1 MVTLSDL
8 APILAAVLGPMLAFA
23 VAVMRFQHVETTKM
37 RELIE
42 QSNQDNRDLILKSL
56 EQLTDV
62 RERLARIEGHLRIPP
77 PPHQGASDDVQPA

>member
-1 MVTLSDL
+1 MVALPDL

-42 QSNQDNRDLILKSL
+42 QSNQDNRNLILKSL
-56 EQLTDV
+56 EQLADV
-62 RERLARIEGHLRIPP
+62 RERLARIEGHMGIPP
-77 PPHQGASDDVQPA
+77 PPHQGAGDDVQPA

>member
-1 MVTLSDL
+1 MVALPDL

-42 QSNQDNRDLILKSL
+42 QSNQDNRTLILKSL
-56 EQLTDV
+56 EQLADV
-62 RERLARIEGHLRIPP
+62 RERLARIEGHMGIAP
-77 PPHQGASDDVQPA
+77 PPHRGTGDDVQPA